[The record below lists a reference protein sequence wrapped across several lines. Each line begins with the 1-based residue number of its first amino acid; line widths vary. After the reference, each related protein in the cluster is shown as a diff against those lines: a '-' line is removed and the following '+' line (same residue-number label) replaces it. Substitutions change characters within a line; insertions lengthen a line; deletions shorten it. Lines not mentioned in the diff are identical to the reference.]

1 MSAPATINRANAQHS
16 TGPRTAEGKTRSS
29 LNALR
34 HGLTG
39 QIVVMPS
46 EDLEAYQRHVKAF
59 HDEYEPANA
68 TESQLVQS
76 LADAAWRLNRIAA
89 LESNILALSAAD
101 DDPRADTMAI
111 AACFERQSKAL
122 ANLSL
127 HSQRLSRQFERTVT
141 QLRELQKQRLHQ
153 ENIDL
158 RELLTIMDVN
168 QSKGLPYNPSDDG
181 FVFTAA
187 QIQAARQKQHRTRKA
202 WGHANGECTATANG
216 SHAQPSVSAEG

>member
-1 MSAPATINRANAQHS
+1 MLPVFRKGNQMPSSANINRANAQYS
-16 TGPRTAEGKTRSS
+16 TGPKTEAGKHRAS

-46 EDLEAYQRHVKAF
+46 EDLAAYQRHVKNF
-59 HDEYEPANA
+59 NDEYHPANA
-68 TESQLVQS
+68 TESQLAQS

-89 LESNILALSAAD
+89 LESNILTLSVRGEDALT
-101 DDPRADTMAI
+101 DTMAI
-111 AACFERQSKAL
+111 VAAFEQQSKAL

-141 QLRELQKQRLHQ
+141 QLRELQKQRLEH
-153 ENIDL
+153 E
-158 RELLTIMDVN
+158 EWEMTKLLKILEKHERQGV
-168 QSKGLPYNPSDDG
+168 PYNPSDDG

-187 QIQAARQKQHRTRKA
+187 QIHTARQKKQRSNKA
-202 WGHANGECTATANG
+202 WSSANG
-216 SHAQPSVSAEG
+216 